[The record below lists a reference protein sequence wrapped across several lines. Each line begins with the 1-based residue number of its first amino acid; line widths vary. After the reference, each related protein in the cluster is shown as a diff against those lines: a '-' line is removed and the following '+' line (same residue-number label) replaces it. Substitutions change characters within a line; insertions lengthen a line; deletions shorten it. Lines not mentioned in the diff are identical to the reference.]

1 MEKEFEAL
9 EDLKNYLFNKW
20 KQNHINFGCDY
31 KLEAE
36 LEKQLKN
43 LDPINQAL
51 TELKAIKEAQPS
63 EALKELEQNIKDRII
78 LAEDR
83 QLKLCATIKQTLLK
97 AQENEKELVDVEK
110 VKSGKTIIHIG
121 KDLVMMNK
129 AKYYEYLELE
139 EEPVS
144 KRILQAKC
152 EEQEKVLEILKPLC
166 EVVETPVKKI
176 RYLKING
183 VVVYTFKSEEEFN
196 LLKRWS
202 EKCH

>member
-1 MEKEFEAL
+1 MEKVFEAL

-97 AQENEKELVDVEK
+97 AQENEK
-110 VKSGKTIIHIG
+110 
-121 KDLVMMNK
+121 
-129 AKYYEYLELE
+129 
-139 EEPVS
+139 
-144 KRILQAKC
+144 
-152 EEQEKVLEILKPLC
+152 VLEILKPLC

-183 VVVYTFKSEEEFN
+183 VVVYTFKNEEEFE

-202 EKCH
+202 GK

>member
-1 MEKEFEAL
+1 MSIDKVFEAL
-9 EDLKNYLFNKW
+9 EDWLEEKINEDEISISDLEYFKKLKQALLEFKSLDLSLRLSSE
-20 KQNHINFGCDY
+20 QSSSHFTY
-31 KLEAE
+31 KD
-36 LEKQLKN
+36 KN
-43 LDPINQAL
+43 LVCMQSTKYSKLMNAF
-51 TELKAIKEAQPS
+51 
-63 EALKELEQNIKDRII
+63 LEY
-78 LAEDR
+78 E
-83 QLKLCATIKQTLLK
+83 K
-97 AQENEKELVDVEK
+97 AQEQEKELVDVEK

-183 VVVYTFKSEEEFN
+183 VVVYTFKNEEEFE

-202 EKCH
+202 GK

>member
-1 MEKEFEAL
+1 MSANNKEFEAL

-36 LEKQLKN
+36 LKKQLKN

-97 AQENEKELVDVEK
+97 AQE
-110 VKSGKTIIHIG
+110 
-121 KDLVMMNK
+121 
-129 AKYYEYLELE
+129 
-139 EEPVS
+139 
-144 KRILQAKC
+144 
-152 EEQEKVLEILKPLC
+152 QEKVLEILKPLC

-183 VVVYTFKSEEEFN
+183 VVVYTFKNEEEFE

-202 EKCH
+202 GK